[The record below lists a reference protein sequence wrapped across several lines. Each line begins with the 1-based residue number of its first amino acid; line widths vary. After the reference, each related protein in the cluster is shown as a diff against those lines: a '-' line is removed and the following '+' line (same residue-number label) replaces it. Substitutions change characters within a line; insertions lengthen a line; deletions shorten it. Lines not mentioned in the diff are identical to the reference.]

1 MFSQFWVV
9 MIHSP
14 PLTPNSKSS
23 RRYDIDWLRVIL
35 FALLIWFHYA
45 VFSLGQLE
53 GEKRSIEFFNF
64 PLFIIIA
71 VMHQWRL
78 AALFVISGMGSAFA
92 FRNRAARKY
101 VAERGI
107 RLGFPLIFATFI
119 LFFGIFNPKK
129 AIIALFTVFPG
140 SENMPYGH
148 LWFIYNLLIYS
159 LLLTPIFAHVRK
171 NPEGLIVRT
180 VRSILK
186 IRYGLGIMLTPA
198 FLLSI
203 NAILFKPWGFGEVG
217 MWWEF
222 PRYFLYFIFGYLM
235 ISAKED
241 YFPVL
246 DKIRIPISILT
257 PILTLIWFALS
268 ESITIPNIMAGGWV
282 NDGYAAV
289 SSTTILAAVIQSLH
303 AWFWC
308 LFIFSWASKFLN
320 RPSKWLSYLNEAVY
334 PTYIVHMHLTFFP
347 IAIFGILGTGYYV
360 GLTLGTIL
368 VMIGVMICFEIVRRA
383 TFARTVYGLKGGHE
397 EVNLLY
403 PYNRIE
409 SKEMRIL
416 VSIGFHISAFF
427 MTIMLLALL
436 ISAGI
441 LGEL

>member
-1 MFSQFWVV
+1 

-14 PLTPNSKSS
+14 SPNTVSQSS

-53 GEKRSIEFFNF
+53 GDGSSMELFNF
-64 PLFIIIA
+64 PLFIIIG

-92 FRNRAARKY
+92 FRRRTAKKY

-119 LFFGIFNPKK
+119 LFFGIFEPKK
-129 AIIALFTVFPG
+129 ALTGLFTIFPG

-159 LLLTPIFAHVRK
+159 LLLTPVFAHIRK
-171 NPEGLIVRT
+171 NPQGLIVRT
-180 VRSILK
+180 VQSILN
-186 IRYGLGIMLTPA
+186 IRYGLGIMLIPA
-198 FLLSI
+198 VLLFI
-203 NAILFKPWGFGEVG
+203 NALLFKPWGFGEVG

-222 PRYFLYFIFGYLM
+222 SRYLLYFLFGYLM
-235 ISAKED
+235 ISAKDD
-241 YFPVL
+241 YFIAL
-246 DKIRIPISILT
+246 DKIRIPITILT
-257 PILTLIWFALS
+257 PILAVFWFILS
-268 ESITIPNIMAGGWV
+268 ESSTIPNIMSGGWV
-282 NDGYAAV
+282 NEGYAAI
-289 SSTTILAAVIQSLH
+289 SGTTIIAAIVQSFH

-308 LFIFSWASKFLN
+308 LLIFSWASKFLN
-320 RPSKWLSYLNEAVY
+320 RPSKWLAYLNEAVY

-347 IAIFGILGTGYYV
+347 IAIFGLIGAGYYV
-360 GLTLGTIL
+360 GLALGTIL
-368 VMIGVMICFEIVRRA
+368 VMAGVMVCFEIVRRA

-397 EVNLLY
+397 EVSKIY

-409 SKEMRIL
+409 SKEIRIL
-416 VSIGFHISAFF
+416 VSIAFHALAVL
-427 MTIMLLALL
+427 MTIMLLVLL